1 MTVREPWKSLDF
13 CRMKMVSVCPG
24 ASIFL
29 SLVFSN
35 IVCLINI
42 DFYGSKYLMSFV
54 YLLGNF
60 CKCFSSHSNHII
72 LVLAVLI
79 L

>member
-1 MTVREPWKSLDF
+1 MVSGVLFDMTVREPWRTLDF
-13 CRMKMVSVCPG
+13 CKMKMDSVCPG

-35 IVCLINI
+35 IMCLINI

-54 YLLGNF
+54 YFVRLL
-60 CKCFSSHSNHII
+60 
-72 LVLAVLI
+72 L
-79 L
+79 

>member
-1 MTVREPWKSLDF
+1 MTVREPWRNLDF
-13 CRMKMVSVCPG
+13 CRMKMVSVFPG

-35 IVCLINI
+35 VMCLINI

-54 YLLGNF
+54 YLLGYF
-60 CKCFSSHSNHII
+60 SKCFSSHSNHTILI
-72 LVLAVLI
+72 LVILI

>member
-1 MTVREPWKSLDF
+1 MTVREPWRNLDF
-13 CRMKMVSVCPG
+13 CRMKMVSVFPG

-35 IVCLINI
+35 IVSLINI
-42 DFYGSKYLMSFV
+42 DFYGSKYLMNFV
-54 YLLGNF
+54 CLLGYLS
-60 CKCFSSHSNHII
+60 KCFSSHRNHII
-72 LVLAVLI
+72 LVLVLLI